1 MSQWGAA
8 DAPFDVDS
16 FDLDAGSFLAS
27 WACQICTFRH
37 EGPRATFLRCEM
49 CSATRCNNAREATS
63 EPRVDTAMGSAPTV
77 KSEPDVYEPC
87 YDCAVCWESCR
98 SNLKANKRLMTC
110 VRCPA
115 VRMVHG
121 ACYDKM
127 ARKSCTQCNG
137 PMSEYQHPSKP
148 SGGLIDVDAT
158 SAPRD
163 VFDVGGLELPLRTA
177 DLELPLG
184 TVDSARQ
191 SMGACHG
198 RANCAQRPERSCSSV
213 HDGDM
218 DANTCDATAA
228 TSEHAKSGTESLVR
242 PTKATNRASEG
253 EASRSSEP
261 SADRSFASV
270 NKCAAESDLDG
281 KILIGLPY
289 RQSAR

>member
-49 CSATRCNNAREATS
+49 CSATRDGGSGDRCNNAREATS
-63 EPRVDTAMGSAPTV
+63 EPRVNTSRSMGSAPTV

-137 PMSEYQHPSKP
+137 PMSEYQHPSK
-148 SGGLIDVDAT
+148 T
-158 SAPRD
+158 
-163 VFDVGGLELPLRTA
+163 
-177 DLELPLG
+177 
-184 TVDSARQ
+184 
-191 SMGACHG
+191 
-198 RANCAQRPERSCSSV
+198 N
-213 HDGDM
+213 
-218 DANTCDATAA
+218 
-228 TSEHAKSGTESLVR
+228 
-242 PTKATNRASEG
+242 ATNRAGEG

-281 KILIGLPY
+281 
-289 RQSAR
+289 